1 MQIVFRIWAT
11 RVPITSEV
19 LCIAVLWWSSAYTS
33 QPTPQTHP
41 EGGGSYLSARL
52 RGGGVVCD
60 AHLIRMSS
68 CYQPTTSIW
77 EALMIIAHDGVEVT
91 DPCKTACI
99 LNTYLK
105 TSTWNDFL
113 LIVLWIIWNRGN
125 NMIFHSDNASVNT
138 ALGAIYLSSAT

>member
-1 MQIVFRIWAT
+1 
-11 RVPITSEV
+11 
-19 LCIAVLWWSSAYTS
+19 
-33 QPTPQTHP
+33 
-41 EGGGSYLSARL
+41 
-52 RGGGVVCD
+52 
-60 AHLIRMSS
+60 
-68 CYQPTTSIW
+68 
-77 EALMIIAHDGVEVT
+77 MIIAHDGVEVT